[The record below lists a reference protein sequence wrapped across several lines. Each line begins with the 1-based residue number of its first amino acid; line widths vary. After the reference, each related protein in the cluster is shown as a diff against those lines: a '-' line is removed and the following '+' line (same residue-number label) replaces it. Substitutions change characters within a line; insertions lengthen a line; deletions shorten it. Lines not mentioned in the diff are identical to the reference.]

1 MAGYNIMSDEEKQK
15 YNYKRLC
22 RVMGGCTGMID
33 LVLIIF
39 CLTGEPVTKHAASI
53 FCVIVIV
60 VAVIT
65 VILANTICRNRS
77 PK

>member
-1 MAGYNIMSDEEKQK
+1 
-15 YNYKRLC
+15 
-22 RVMGGCTGMID
+22 MID

-39 CLTGEPVTKHAASI
+39 CLTGEPVTKHVASI